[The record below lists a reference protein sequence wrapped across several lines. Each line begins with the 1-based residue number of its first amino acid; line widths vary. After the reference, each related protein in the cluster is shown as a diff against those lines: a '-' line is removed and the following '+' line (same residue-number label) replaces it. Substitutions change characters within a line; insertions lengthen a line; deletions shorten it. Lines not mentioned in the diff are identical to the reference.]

1 VPRKQPVPDPAPAGV
16 EQHHA
21 PIARSAAE
29 CHYSTALNVV
39 TRSRE
44 GSIEPGRRAIVAAG
58 VAAAAA
64 LLCLSGCGRLL
75 GPRATLGP
83 GAIVRGRGLYNE
95 VISDTNNQQTLELI
109 VRARYGEPS
118 GLLSVASVT
127 ANLRTMATTN
137 SEFGIGP
144 SKNFQGN
151 IVPLSLGLAYEE
163 NPTIAYTPVQGER
176 YAKSIL
182 SPVGL
187 DLLVLLL
194 GIEHPPRQ
202 LISILVKQVNG
213 LQNRMYGPPQA
224 RTAFQDS
231 VNLLVRLEDAG
242 QATWGTTSTKDG
254 TLALVIH
261 DYAPGN
267 RNVVRE
273 LLRKWGLPASLSE
286 GDRDIVLPVNLAYGK
301 ATRPELNVQ
310 TRSVYDIIEIAATS
324 VEVPPEHA
332 ALDLAAPGLD
342 GSSPLRG
349 VLSIQSSASRPST
362 DVLVAIRHRG
372 YWFYIP
378 ADDGPSKL
386 AFRLLQTLIGMRLVE
401 GTPQTIPTLTI
412 PVGR

>member
-1 VPRKQPVPDPAPAGV
+1 
-16 EQHHA
+16 
-21 PIARSAAE
+21 
-29 CHYSTALNVV
+29 LNVV

-44 GSIEPGRRAIVAAG
+44 GSIEPGTRAIVAAG

-224 RTAFQDS
+224 RTAFQRSARKFERRETLYRDFVDEAS
-231 VNLLVRLEDAG
+231 RLYVDAFEHDKTQLSNLVKEF
-242 QATWGTTSTKDG
+242 
-254 TLALVIH
+254 ALITQM
-261 DYAPGN
+261 
-267 RNVVRE
+267 R
-273 LLRKWGLPASLSE
+273 
-286 GDRDIVLPVNLAYGK
+286 IV
-301 ATRPELNVQ
+301 
-310 TRSVYDIIEIAATS
+310 
-324 VEVPPEHA
+324 
-332 ALDLAAPGLD
+332 
-342 GSSPLRG
+342 SSPK
-349 VLSIQSSASRPST
+349 V
-362 DVLVAIRHRG
+362 
-372 YWFYIP
+372 
-378 ADDGPSKL
+378 
-386 AFRLLQTLIGMRLVE
+386 VE
-401 GTPQTIPTLTI
+401 GADKVARLILATYLAPNKTLGELEHTLESHMVDPLI
-412 PVGR
+412 LFSEACHEELQQLGAA